1 MKKTNEARLKELLS
15 PLEEEMD
22 FFFSSFFGNA
32 YPNLYR
38 HELYWKPPTDV
49 YETDSNFVVTLE
61 LAQIDPKEVTI
72 TLQENILYIRGVR
85 KAIPSSEKRR
95 YHKMEIN
102 YGPFERRIVIP
113 EEIDMNKLDATYNN
127 GFLEIQLPKKQNRST
142 GVVNIKVE

>member
-1 MKKTNEARLKELLS
+1 MEKIHEKKLRELLS
-15 PLEEEMD
+15 PIEEEMD
-22 FFFSSFFGNA
+22 FFFSSFFGSS

-49 YETDSNFVVTLE
+49 YETEANLVVTIE
-61 LAQIDPKEVTI
+61 LAQIDPKEVNI
-72 TLQENILYIRGVR
+72 SLQENVLYIRGIR

-113 EEIDMNKLDATYNN
+113 QEIDMDKLTAAYDN
-127 GFLEIQLPKKQNRST
+127 GFLEIQLPKKQNLSNN
-142 GVVNIKVE
+142 VINIEVE

>member
-1 MKKTNEARLKELLS
+1 MENSKEKRFKELLI

-22 FFFSSFFGNA
+22 FFFSNFFGSA

-49 YETDSNFVVTLE
+49 YETEKNLVVTIE
-61 LAQIDPKEVTI
+61 LAQIDPKEVNVS
-72 TLQENILYIRGVR
+72 LQENILYIRGIR
-85 KAIPSSEKRR
+85 KSIPSSEKRR

-113 EEIDMNKLDATYNN
+113 QEIDMEKLTASYDN
-127 GFLEIQLPKKQNRST
+127 GFLEIKLPKRQNLPT
-142 GVVNIKVE
+142 GVINIEVE

>member
-1 MKKTNEARLKELLS
+1 MELLS

-22 FFFSSFFGNA
+22 FFFSSFFGSS

-49 YETDSNFVVTLE
+49 YETDSSLVITIE
-61 LAQIDPKEVTI
+61 LAQIDPKEVSI
-72 TLQENILYIRGVR
+72 SLQENVLYIRGIR

-113 EEIDMNKLDATYNN
+113 REIDMDKLTASYDN
-127 GFLEIQLPKKQNRST
+127 GFLEIQLPKKQNLSNN
-142 GVVNIKVE
+142 VINIEVE